1 MSPTRQQQGPR
12 VAAANN
18 IYTALLGLV
27 LLVMLGTIVF
37 VALQYYS
44 YYQTNIPMLK

>member
-1 MSPTRQQQGPR
+1 MSPNRQQHGPK
-12 VAAANN
+12 VSPVNN
-18 IYTALLGLV
+18 MYTALLGLV
-27 LLVMLGTIVF
+27 LLVLLGTIAF